1 MKQSSFAR
9 GDTHLPGT
17 TLLTTQ
23 TDFAEQMVAGID
35 RALRDEV
42 AAAPTRRTRKW
53 KRDFS
58 SHEAYEKSSA
68 QSRRRLQRMT
78 GLVDDRLKPDVRAI
92 SDAAKTGASAATG
105 GGQGYDIFDICWPV
119 LKGVDG
125 EGLLLE
131 PQGPARANVVAL
143 PDCDWT
149 PEMLAGLAAGVPPRA
164 QFARRLA
171 ENGCRVV
178 IPALID
184 RRDTH
189 SGYPWLVLTNQ
200 PHREFIY
207 RAAFQVGRHIIG
219 YEVQKI
225 LSVVDWF
232 DSGSGGRRLRVG
244 VIGYGEGGLLALHA
258 AAADTR
264 VDAAAVCGYFG
275 PREQIWQEPIY
286 RNLFGVL
293 EEFGDAELAA
303 LVAPRTLVVEACRH
317 PQVDGPPPR
326 GPRRIGGAAGR
337 LRTPPPAA
345 VAAEFER
352 ARELISQLAPAPH
365 LELVGRGNGPPGS
378 DMLLGQFLRGLK
390 MKRKLLPSG
399 RRPKRSGAA
408 IDGLA
413 RLRRQFEQLVNTHA
427 TPARRIR
434 LPAQGVLD
442 PREQGA
448 QGGGVEE
455 SHVPR
460 RLPPRH
466 RAKRHPS
473 NR

>member
-1 MKQSSFAR
+1 M
-9 GDTHLPGT
+9 
-17 TLLTTQ
+17 
-23 TDFAEQMVAGID
+23 
-35 RALRDEV
+35 
-42 AAAPTRRTRKW
+42 
-53 KRDFS
+53 
-58 SHEAYEKSSA
+58 
-68 QSRRRLQRMT
+68 
-78 GLVDDRLKPDVRAI
+78 
-92 SDAAKTGASAATG
+92 
-105 GGQGYDIFDICWPV
+105 
-119 LKGVDG
+119 
-125 EGLLLE
+125 
-131 PQGPARANVVAL
+131 
-143 PDCDWT
+143 
-149 PEMLAGLAAGVPPRA
+149 
-164 QFARRLA
+164 
-171 ENGCRVV
+171 
-178 IPALID
+178 
-184 RRDTH
+184 
-189 SGYPWLVLTNQ
+189 
-200 PHREFIY
+200 
-207 RAAFQVGRHIIG
+207 
-219 YEVQKI
+219 
-225 LSVVDWF
+225 
-232 DSGSGGRRLRVG
+232 G

-413 RLRRQFEQLVNTHA
+413 RLRRQFEQLVNHTQRLLDESA
-427 TPARRIR
+427 FRRKEFWIRGSKARKEAASKKVMCRDDYLLGTAPKGTRPTGKTWERYAAWYRKYYWEQIIGLLPKTRMPLNPRTRLFQKRPKYTAYEVVLPARRFP
-434 LPAQGVLD
+434 LPQRGEL
-442 PREQGA
+442 
-448 QGGGVEE
+448 
-455 SHVPR
+455 SH
-460 RLPPRH
+460 
-466 RAKRHPS
+466 
-473 NR
+473 